1 MKGESRV
8 GLDDL
13 AGTVGFID
21 PDYMIRSFVTE
32 KTDVFSFGVPL
43 LVLLTGRNA
52 FQPEMSLTEYV
63 DEDVYPTIW
72 GNGGEAIDRQQLEA
86 FAELAWRCTD
96 DSGEDR
102 MMEVAAKKLKLIE
115 RSITAP

>member
-1 MKGESRV
+1 MKFAKKIANVVTYLHIKFPWPIIYREKNPADIFLNQHHASKLFNFNFAMSINEGESRV

-63 DEDVYPTIW
+63 KD
-72 GNGGEAIDRQQLEA
+72 L
-86 FAELAWRCTD
+86 F
-96 DSGEDR
+96 
-102 MMEVAAKKLKLIE
+102 
-115 RSITAP
+115 